1 MDAAAHLF
9 YVPRAGIINKDIK
22 SIRIGNRAVWQIY
35 RYDLKNG

>member
-9 YVPRAGIINKDIK
+9 YVPRAGII
-22 SIRIGNRAVWQIY
+22 SIRMGNRTVWQIY